1 MSSWLHFS
9 VAGCEHWL
17 SLTFDAGRG
26 RHWEKTNGSAN
37 FNCGTIFRKF
47 WWEPLFNPCCMS
59 LLSSLLNPWSF
70 IDLQSMHRPLLFI
83 FVNCLT
89 CFIWISVNLQVRRS
103 NLVQDSLH
111 QLAEQQF
118 YLKKPLKVYFFFF
131 YVLFGEGVT
140 LFHTMEMRIFALT
153 VVLLLVFM
161 AQFGSNH
168 LC

>member
-1 MSSWLHFS
+1 MQVEADIEKRRMVLQTSI
-9 VAGCEHWL
+9 VAQFLGNSDESPYL
-17 SLTFDAGRG
+17 IL
-26 RHWEKTNGSAN
+26 
-37 FNCGTIFRKF
+37 
-47 WWEPLFNPCCMS
+47 
-59 LLSSLLNPWSF
+59 
-70 IDLQSMHRPLLFI
+70 
-83 FVNCLT
+83 V
-89 CFIWISVNLQVRRS
+89 VRRS

-140 LFHTMEMRIFALT
+140 LFHTMQMRIFALT
-153 VVLLLVFM
+153 VVLLLVFR

>member
-1 MSSWLHFS
+1 L
-9 VAGCEHWL
+9 
-17 SLTFDAGRG
+17 
-26 RHWEKTNGSAN
+26 
-37 FNCGTIFRKF
+37 
-47 WWEPLFNPCCMS
+47 S

-89 CFIWISVNLQVRRS
+89 CFIWISVNVQVRRS

-140 LFHTMEMRIFALT
+140 LFHTMQMRIFALT
-153 VVLLLVFM
+153 VVLLLVFR